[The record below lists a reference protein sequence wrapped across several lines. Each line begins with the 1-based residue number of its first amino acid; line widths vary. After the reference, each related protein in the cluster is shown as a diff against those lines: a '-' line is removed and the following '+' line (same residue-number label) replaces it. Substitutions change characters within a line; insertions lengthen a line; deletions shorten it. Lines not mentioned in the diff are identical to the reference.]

1 MPQPLLT
8 HLAWA
13 ASLLLATLAAQ
24 AQTAIKPAE
33 PTPDDTVYIVTRPD
47 FRKCAF
53 PYCGGYY
60 VKAVNQ
66 LRTRCADGTLQ
77 KDCHVVQLDAR
88 ALGWSDDQR
97 ATFDGGFAQ
106 GQALVRGRLAQQ
118 PVLSVTANTLVVSE
132 AWQGQAASTPKGTFY
147 AVKST
152 GIVCITAPCP
162 SLGATRLNSAGAR
175 TFNPDLDLTQ
185 AGADEAAQLAAGEA
199 LGTTGI
205 LAAGT
210 LVPVSYPTLTGGTR
224 WGVKLVASEFYLPA
238 RP

>member
-1 MPQPLLT
+1 MSLPLLS
-8 HLAWA
+8 HLAVA
-13 ASLLLATLAAQ
+13 ASLLLVALAAQ
-24 AQTAIKPAE
+24 AQTTAKPAPSTDE
-33 PTPDDTVYIVTRPD
+33 TVYIVTRPD

-53 PYCGGYY
+53 PYCGGYF

-66 LRTRCADGTLQ
+66 TRTRCADGTLQ

-97 ATFDGGFAQ
+97 ATFDGGFSQ

-118 PVLSVTANTLVVSE
+118 PVLSVTANTLVMSE
-132 AWQGQAASTPKGTFY
+132 AWQGQAASVPKGTFY

-162 SLGATRLNSAGAR
+162 SIGATRLNSAGAR

-199 LGTTGI
+199 LGTSGI

-210 LVPVSYPTLTGGTR
+210 LVPVSYTTLTGGTR

-238 RP
+238 KP